1 MWGERS
7 TEVASSGSQQ
17 RGRCQNTPWSDLV
30 FVSQRCCPRQQS
42 PCFLSVLLV
51 GPLQAGHVR
60 RRADRNVEALATGLT
75 EHRAAVEP
83 LGLARLPAEI
93 APVADLPR
101 NPDTVVADRTSGA
114 RRVAERARG
123 GAARRPPRCSSG
135 DGWCRRSA
143 PSHASLPSVSPRCAR
158 VGGVS
163 VHANVPAC
171 DRRWLERLCRFR
183 GSRARGPP
191 PSPGRTRGSRPRRR
205 RIVSRMQ
212 RSEPATEL
220 SGDRLLTA
228 SGQPEPEDFLDLEQS
243 NLAVSQATLP
253 SRTHRET
260 GQGDSAVWFTRER
273 RGILLKN
280 SPRRGGMLLK
290 NSTLRTG

>member
-183 GSRARGPP
+183 GALAPAARLRAQVVPEAPDLDAAGSYPGCNGASPRPSCRAIGFLPRPASQSLRTSLISSNPTSRYPKP
-191 PSPGRTRGSRPRRR
+191 PSRPGHTGKPGRVTQRSGSR
-205 RIVSRMQ
+205 
-212 RSEPATEL
+212 E
-220 SGDRLLTA
+220 
-228 SGQPEPEDFLDLEQS
+228 
-243 NLAVSQATLP
+243 
-253 SRTHRET
+253 
-260 GQGDSAVWFTRER
+260 
-273 RGILLKN
+273 K
-280 SPRRGGMLLK
+280 GGE
-290 NSTLRTG
+290 SF